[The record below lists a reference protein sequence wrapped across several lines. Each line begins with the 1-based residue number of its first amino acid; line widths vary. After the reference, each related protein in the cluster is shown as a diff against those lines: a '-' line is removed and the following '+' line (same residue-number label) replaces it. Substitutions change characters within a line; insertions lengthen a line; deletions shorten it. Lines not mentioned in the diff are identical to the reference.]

1 MVCTT
6 WSIVY
11 GVCYS
16 FGGAWTSK
24 MANIM
29 DPILPILSILGYS
42 AITLGSFGG
51 PGSNLLFWA
60 ASSEV

>member
-1 MVCTT
+1 MGQIRAPLKGSMVCTT

-24 MANIM
+24 MAQIM
-29 DPILPILSILGYS
+29 GPVLPILSILGYR
-42 AITLGSFGG
+42 AHCLG
-51 PGSNLLFWA
+51 LF
-60 ASSEV
+60 